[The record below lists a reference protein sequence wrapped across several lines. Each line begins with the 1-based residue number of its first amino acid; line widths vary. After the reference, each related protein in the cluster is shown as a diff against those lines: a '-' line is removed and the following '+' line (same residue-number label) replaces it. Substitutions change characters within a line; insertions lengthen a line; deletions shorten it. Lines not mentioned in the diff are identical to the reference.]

1 MNFVST
7 DKLSRFLDKL
17 GGKFAP
23 LSRKINGKELSSDI
37 TLTASD
43 VGALPSST
51 TIPSKTSQLTN
62 DSEFAY
68 TGSAN
73 TYNGEQKFQHSTYC
87 PTAVDNANGVGCA
100 YKASRGAVNQE
111 IVGEIIMP
119 YTTATDST
127 AGISNE
133 AGKIKVEYISTVS
146 SAANPTKVVEGY
158 FEKGKGWVGK
168 VNGLDIQNFD
178 GGDF

>member
-23 LSRKINGKELSSDI
+23 LSRKVNGKELTSDI

-62 DSEFAY
+62 DSGFL
-68 TGSAN
+68 T
-73 TYNGEQKFQHSTYC
+73 
-87 PTAVDNANGVGCA
+87 
-100 YKASRGAVNQE
+100 E
-111 IVGEIIMP
+111 IG
-119 YTTATDST
+119 
-127 AGISNE
+127 
-133 AGKIKVEYISTVS
+133 
-146 SAANPTKVVEGY
+146 
-158 FEKGKGWVGK
+158 
-168 VNGLDIQNFD
+168 DID
-178 GGDF
+178 GGTF